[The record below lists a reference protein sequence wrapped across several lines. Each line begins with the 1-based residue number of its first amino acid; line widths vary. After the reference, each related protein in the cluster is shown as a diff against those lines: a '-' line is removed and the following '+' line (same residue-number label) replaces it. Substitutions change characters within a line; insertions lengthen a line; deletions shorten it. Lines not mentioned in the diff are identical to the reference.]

1 MKKILATLTNVLLL
15 GGMAMAKEATTEIK
29 VKGMTCGSC
38 VVTVKKALTQTK
50 GVKSA
55 DVSLEKAQATVVYDD
70 AQVNEQQLRDSINKT
85 GFKAEPSKESR

>member
-15 GGMAMAKEATTEIK
+15 GGIVMAKEATTEIK

-38 VVTVKKALTQTK
+38 VVSVKKALTQTK

-70 AQVNEQQLRDSINKT
+70 AQVNQQQLRDAIKKA
-85 GFKAEPSKESR
+85 GFKVELKESK

>member
-1 MKKILATLTNVLLL
+1 MRRTLIVLTNIFLL

-38 VVTVKKALTQTK
+38 VVSVKKALTQTK

-55 DVSLEKAQATVVYDD
+55 EVSLEKAQATVVYEDT
-70 AQVNEQQLRDSINKT
+70 QVNEQQLRDAINKT
-85 GFKAEPSKESR
+85 GFEAQPKEAK

>member
-1 MKKILATLTNVLLL
+1 MKTAGVIMTLLL
-15 GGMAMAKEATTEIK
+15 LSGIAMAKEAATTIK

-55 DVSLEKAQATVVYDD
+55 EVSLEKAQATVVYDD
-70 AQVNEQQLRDSINKT
+70 VQVNEQQLRDAINKT
-85 GFKAEPSKESR
+85 GFRAEPREAK